1 MINLKLTLKGGEIA
15 NFYLNGNFHFYPR
28 TAVSMRSDDD
38 GTFSHF
44 DDGVFN
50 NGGIRVKE
58 SCEQIQKQVLL
69 QQLNEI
75 S

>member
-28 TAVSMRSDDD
+28 TAISVRSDDD
-38 GTFSHF
+38 GTLSHF

-58 SCEQIQKQVLL
+58 SCGDIQHQILL
-69 QQLNEI
+69 QHTEDV
-75 S
+75 